1 MKVECWGD
9 RRLLSVLERG
19 IWVPAS
25 VELLGGVGW
34 WEAFSVISRKRGWR
48 RILREGTMVFRTKIR

>member
-25 VELLGGVGW
+25 VELLGW
-34 WEAFSVISRKRGWR
+34 WEAFSVISCKRGWR
-48 RILREGTMVFRTKIR
+48 WILREGTMVFGTKIR